1 MSAPTPRGGFHNEQA
16 RACLD
21 STAAA
26 LDEAPIGSIKADVLM
41 AHSTKA
47 QVFASAAIAHALLE
61 IGDILR
67 AALQERADG

>member
-1 MSAPTPRGGFHNEQA
+1 MSAPTPQGRSHGESA
-16 RACLD
+16 RACLAD
-21 STAAA
+21 TAAA
-26 LDEAPIGSIKADVLM
+26 LDQAPIGAIKADVLM

-67 AALQERADG
+67 AALQESTDE